1 VIRVLVAAGAIA
13 GALLFTLPAQATT
26 ECRGLQACVPVVGP
40 WVVVPVSHSSSR
52 PAAQWQLTCP
62 KGYIVAGVDAQ
73 LTTSAIDISF
83 IATPGTPVAPG
94 RTTARAIVFVATYV
108 GIGSPTA
115 VFRPRA
121 GCIPG
126 SGGGGRRTPTAIAAL
141 VPPGKP
147 TVRRVKNVHVDG
159 TSTGSVACRS
169 GERLVGSYATRG
181 FRMAPPPA
189 AGLVQGFTSS
199 YAVRANRVS
208 VHARSGDIRAV
219 VQIAAVCAGGK

>member
-1 VIRVLVAAGAIA
+1 VIRIVVAAAAAA

-40 WVVVPVSHSSSR
+40 WVVLPVSHSSSR
-52 PAAQWQLTCP
+52 PPAQWQLSCP

-73 LTTSAIDISF
+73 LTTSAIDVTF

-108 GIGSPTA
+108 GNASPTA
-115 VFRPRA
+115 VFRPRI

-126 SGGGGRRTPTAIAAL
+126 AGGGGRRTPTAIAAL

-147 TVRRVKNVHVDG
+147 TVRRIRNVRVDG
-159 TSTGSVACRS
+159 AASGFVSCRS
-169 GERLVGSYATRG
+169 GERLVGSYATRA

-199 YAVRANRVS
+199 YGVRANRVS
-208 VHARSGDIRAV
+208 VQARSNDIRAV
-219 VQIAAVCAGGK
+219 VQVAAVCAGGK